1 MKRSTALTT
10 EHEYGT
16 YRHHRHSSLSHRRIH
31 ISNTHGHGHGMTN
44 FLVGLFVGW
53 VAFTST
59 GREAIAIAYY
69 YADKASDKIVER
81 VAEDMPKPVPPR
93 SK

>member
-1 MKRSTALTT
+1 
-10 EHEYGT
+10 
-16 YRHHRHSSLSHRRIH
+16 
-31 ISNTHGHGHGMTN
+31 MTN